1 MSPVAEQSRGKKA
14 KGSVLSIR
22 HTAVLSLSS
31 KGSPVLPSAA
41 LNTSMGS
48 TLCVCVCVCV
58 YVCVC
63 VCVCTVQNV
72 SVSIDILS

>member
-1 MSPVAEQSRGKKA
+1 MAEQSGGKKA
-14 KGSVLSIR
+14 KGSVLSIQ
-22 HTAVLSLSS
+22 HTALLSLSS
-31 KGSPVLPSAA
+31 KGSPALSSAA

-48 TLCVCVCVCV
+48 TLCVC
-58 YVCVC
+58 VCVC